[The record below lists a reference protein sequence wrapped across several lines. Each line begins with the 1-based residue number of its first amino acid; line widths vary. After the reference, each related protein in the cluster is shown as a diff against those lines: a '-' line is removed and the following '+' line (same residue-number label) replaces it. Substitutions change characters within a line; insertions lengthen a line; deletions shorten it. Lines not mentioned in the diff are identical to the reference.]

1 MNLFFVRRSAST
13 LWQEE
18 ALTTTHVEEVHQAVQ
33 QETANSILRA
43 LCTKEEANRPQ
54 NIAHFYQAEVEK
66 MACL

>member
-18 ALTTTHVEEVHQAVQ
+18 ALTTMHVEEVHQAVQ

-54 NIAHFYQAEVEK
+54 NFAQFYQAEVEK